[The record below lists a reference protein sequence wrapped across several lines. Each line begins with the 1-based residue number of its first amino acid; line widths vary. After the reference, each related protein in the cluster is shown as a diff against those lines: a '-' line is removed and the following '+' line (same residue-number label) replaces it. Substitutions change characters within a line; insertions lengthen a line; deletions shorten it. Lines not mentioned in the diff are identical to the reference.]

1 MKLYPELNDLLELR
15 HQSRTLGLASF
26 HLVNSTFS
34 GLFAS
39 VFRGTGLD
47 FDDVREYCAGDDIRN
62 MDWHITART
71 GTPHIKVFREE
82 RERKVMLCVDNGA
95 HMAFGT
101 RGTFKSIQAARA
113 AALLG
118 WAGSMHNDRV
128 GGVVFGELTQRP
140 RYFRATR
147 GHRALWRLL
156 NHLSQPGNGGQ
167 FDREG
172 LVTTLDR
179 VSHGTSTGSLVF
191 VIGVLDHD
199 VASLERS
206 LGILRQ
212 KHDVVLLPVDD
223 PADRELPAI
232 GKVLFVDA
240 SGEEVEIDTDDEQG
254 RRAYRAAWD
263 GRRSLLRQLANRL
276 GIPVITLTT
285 VEDVHQTITRS
296 LDLRAASR
304 GGG

>member
-1 MKLYPELNDLLELR
+1 MKLHPELNDLLELR

-26 HLVNSTFS
+26 HLVNSTFT

-62 MDWHITART
+62 MDWKITART
-71 GTPHIKVFREE
+71 GVPHIKVFREE
-82 RERKVMLCVDNGA
+82 RERAIMLCVDNGP

-118 WAGSMHNDRV
+118 WAASTQNDRV
-128 GGVVFGELTQRP
+128 GGIAFGGPTDQL
-140 RYFRATR
+140 RYFRPTR
-147 GHRALWRLL
+147 GHRGLWRLL
-156 NHLSQPGNGGQ
+156 NHLSRPGGAGEY
-167 FDREG
+167 DSDA

-179 VSHGTSTGSLVF
+179 VGHGTSTGSLVF
-191 VIGVLDHD
+191 VIGLLDHD
-199 VASLERS
+199 VAALERP

-223 PADRELPAI
+223 PADSELPAI
-232 GKVLFVDA
+232 GKVVFAGA
-240 SGEEVEIDTDDEQG
+240 SGEEVEIDTDDETG
-254 RRAYRAAWD
+254 RREYRAASE

-276 GIPVITLTT
+276 AIPVIPLSTD
-285 VEDVHQTITRS
+285 EDVHRTIRQN
-296 LDLRAASR
+296 LDMRAASR
-304 GGG
+304 SVR